1 MPATNRTT
9 ILRGPGTV
17 VFGGATLYDASGI
30 TCEID
35 SATAGLPSSVSGE
48 IGTIKTDQTG
58 RVSLTPCGQL
68 SADILA
74 ALFPYGDA
82 AIGSSACG
90 ATDSPCVIHS
100 VAGTKVTLLNACISK
115 MPEIHLSPV
124 KTAFGAV
131 EIAAALGLAK
141 GPADAD
147 ALYKV
152 ETAAYAAG
160 APDPTGITGVQ
171 YTGTFGSMTISD
183 TLDGWTVTPTVELTA
198 VTTDNLGTIDWTVS
212 AVGCTAR
219 CTPLGPTEAQILAA
233 LPVGKARGSL
243 LGGAD
248 DLVIAGAGG
257 LKVTLHGASIVTGP
271 LRWGNTA
278 LRAGEIGFTASRK
291 FTDGNPGPAFT
302 VEMAS

>member
-1 MPATNRTT
+1 MSINRNT

-17 VFGGATLYDASGI
+17 KFGGVTVFDANGI
-30 TCEID
+30 TCEIE
-35 SATAGLPSSVSGE
+35 SATQELPSSISGE

-58 RVSLTPCGQL
+58 KISFTPCGQL

-74 ALFPYGDA
+74 ALFPYGAA

-90 ATDSPCVIHS
+90 ADDSPCVIHS

-115 MPEIHLSPV
+115 MPEIYLSPV

-141 GPADAD
+141 GPEDAD

-160 APDPTGITGVQ
+160 APDPTGITGVA
-171 YTGTFGSMTISD
+171 YAGTFGALSIPD
-183 TLDGWTVTPTVELTA
+183 TADGWTITPEVTLQPVS
-198 VTTDNLGTIDWTVS
+198 TDTLGTIDWTVAS
-212 AVGCTAR
+212 VGCTAK
-219 CTPLGPTEAQILAA
+219 CTPLGLTEEQILAA
-233 LPVGKARGSL
+233 LPATRARGSL
-243 LGGAD
+243 IGGD
-248 DLVIAGAGG
+248 DLVVTGAGG

-271 LRWGNTA
+271 LQWGNTQ
-278 LRAGEIGFTASRK
+278 LRAGEIGFTAHRS
-291 FTDGNPGPAFT
+291 FAGGVPGPVFE
-302 VEMAS
+302 VELA